1 MRLDQLLGEG
11 CEMVFLKK
19 RARKTVLGALVV
31 TVGLVVSGFSMM
43 AQEVTKDEGKKSKP
57 AALAYAEKLTEW
69 KNMIRRLADLRVKFQ
84 SAKGVEVEQIRQQF
98 ALTVKEGDEL
108 LVSLR
113 VAALA
118 AFVESPNESRELT
131 RFLVRMLKDALKQ
144 DRYEVVQQMAVTLI
158 ERKCDHRDIYD
169 LAGHASFALND
180 FESAQKY
187 LKAAELKNAITDA
200 GRNHLAFSADYIKFW
215 KEEQKIRQRE
225 AAADDLP
232 RVKLTTSQG
241 EVVIELFE
249 NEAPDTV
256 GNFVS
261 LVETGFYDSKLFHRV
276 LTNFVAQ
283 TGCPKGD
290 GTGDAGYSI
299 HCECDKEN
307 FRKHF
312 RGSLSMAHAGPD
324 TGGSQFFITFR
335 ATPNLNGK
343 HTVFGRIV
351 TGFDTLVRLQRV
363 DPDDEKARPVDPDRI
378 VKAELLRKRDH
389 EYSPN
394 KVN

>member
-1 MRLDQLLGEG
+1 MLFVQ
-11 CEMVFLKK
+11 K
-19 RARKTVLGALVV
+19 RVKKTVLGTLIVV
-31 TVGLVVSGFSMM
+31 VGLAVSGLSMV
-43 AQEVTKDEGKKSKP
+43 AQEAAQDEKKESKP

-69 KNMIRRLADLRVKFQ
+69 KNMLRKLADLRVKYQ
-84 SAKGVEVEQIRQQF
+84 AAKGVEVEKIRQQF

-113 VAALA
+113 TTALA
-118 AFVESPNESRELT
+118 AFVESPNESRELN
-131 RFLVRMLKDALKQ
+131 RFLVRMLKDALDQ
-144 DRYEVVQQMAVTLI
+144 DRYEVVQKMAITLI
-158 ERKCDHRDIYD
+158 DNKCEHRDIYD

-180 FESAQKY
+180 FELAQKY
-187 LKAAELKNAITDA
+187 LKEAELKNAITPA
-200 GRNHLAFSADYIKFW
+200 GRNHLAYSAEYIKLW
-215 KEEQKIRQRE
+215 EEEQKLRKRE

-241 EVVIELFE
+241 EIVIELFE

-256 GNFVS
+256 GNFIS
-261 LVETGFYDSKLFHRV
+261 LVETGFYDNKLFHRV
-276 LTNFVAQ
+276 LKNFVAQ

-299 HCECDKEN
+299 YCECDKEN
-307 FRKHF
+307 YRRHF

-343 HTVFGRIV
+343 HTVFGRIMK
-351 TGFDTLVRLQRV
+351 GFDTLVKLRRI
-363 DPDDEKARPVDPDRI
+363 DPDDPKSRVRQITVDKI
-378 VKAELLRKRDH
+378 IKAEVVRKRDH
-389 EYSPN
+389 EYFPK
-394 KVN
+394 KVK